1 MLLSGT
7 FLPFATKRV
16 PLSVNRTNQ
25 SFKMIAQ
32 TPNIIN
38 KRILQIAVPS
48 IISNITVPLLGLID
62 VTIVGHLGA
71 AAYIGAI
78 AVGGMLFNIIYWIFG
93 FLRMGTSGMTSQAYG
108 KHDLDEVARLLL
120 RSVGVGLL
128 IAIILVALQYP
139 IRKLAFTFIQTT
151 EEVER
156 LATLYF
162 RICIWGAPA
171 MLGLYGFAGWFIGM
185 QNSRFPM
192 YIAIT
197 QNIVNIAA
205 SLCFVYL
212 FHMKVAGVAWGTLTA
227 QYAGF
232 LMALLLWRRYY
243 GGLKKHVA
251 WHEVLKKEAM
261 LRFFQVNRDIF
272 LRTLCLVIVTL
283 FFTSAGAAQGEIVLA
298 VNTLLMQLFT
308 LFSYIMDGFAYSGE
322 ALVGK
327 YVGANNQPALYRT
340 VRQFLIWCVGLS
352 TGFTLLYFFGGKSFL
367 GLLTNEIS
375 VIREAENYFYWV
387 LAIPLT
393 GFAAFLWDGIFI
405 GATATRQM
413 FYSML
418 VASSSFFLVYY
429 SLHEWMGNHAL
440 WLAFIVY
447 LSLRGIMQ
455 AALSRKILY
464 QS

>member
-128 IAIILVALQYP
+128 IAIILVTLQYP

-298 VNTLLMQLFT
+298 VNTLLMHLFT

-340 VRQFLIWCVGLS
+340 VRQLFIWGVGLS

-418 VASSSFFLVYY
+418 VASGSFFLVYY